1 MPENL
6 QIDNDDDDDDDDDD
20 YDDGP
25 NDDLEVQSTDELRRT
40 SDKKFIIRSS
50 FDT

>member
-6 QIDNDDDDDDDDDD
+6 QIDNDDDDDDDYDDD
-20 YDDGP
+20 P
-25 NDDLEVQSTDELRRT
+25 NDVLEVQSTDELKRT